1 MLKTY
6 LSKSFLAIQASVLV
20 IGVMISI
27 QSRAQNK
34 VDLEDLTIKGDLN
47 SDNRLNLSN
56 RDPASQAERVTYR
69 DNFRPEVTDSLETPW
84 PDQDAKTTNDQTPA
98 EGGK

>member
-6 LSKSFLAIQASVLV
+6 LSKIFFAVQSLVLV
-20 IGVMISI
+20 IGILISI

-47 SDNRLNLSN
+47 SDNHLNLSN
-56 RDPASQAERVTYR
+56 RDPAAQAERVTYR

-84 PDQDAKTTNDQTPA
+84 PDQDAKPANGQTPA
-98 EGGK
+98 EGGQ